1 MFSPDHWRHVHNRLA
16 AGEEPRAYTADH
28 HRAWLKRRSVDPDR
42 PDVSNAE
49 LLLTGGRRHD
59 PLRLC
64 HGDAFLGRHLH
75 GAEPRFGHAAPDLN
89 ASASIP
95 VGLYH
100 LHKIDTPTIGE
111 LVAVA
116 PPEPIARYLAER
128 DYLPRKV
135 PLLKHVAAVS
145 GQTICRTGAVI
156 TIDGKDVATAL
167 KRDRQGRDLPVWSG
181 CHRLA
186 DGEVFILNADVPDS
200 LDGRYFG
207 VLPAETILGAVT
219 PIWTRGDGPSDE
231 QVIDHG
237 H

>member
-1 MFSPDHWRHVHNRLA
+1 M
-16 AGEEPRAYTADH
+16 T
-28 HRAWLKRRSVDPDR
+28 
-42 PDVSNAE
+42 
-49 LLLTGGRRHD
+49 
-59 PLRLC
+59 
-64 HGDAFLGRHLH
+64 
-75 GAEPRFGHAAPDLN
+75 RFGYVMVTHFSVVTFTVLNLVSVTPRLIWN

-100 LHKIDTPTIGE
+100 LHKIDTPDVGE

-128 DYLPRKV
+128 NYLPRKV

-145 GQTICRTGAVI
+145 GQTICRTGVVI

-167 KRDRQGRDLPVWSG
+167 RQDKQGRDLPTWSG
-181 CHRLA
+181 CHRLT
-186 DGEVFILNADVPDS
+186 DGEVFLLNADVPDS

-207 VLPAETILGAVT
+207 ALSAATILGAVT
-219 PIWTRGDGPSDE
+219 PIWTGSDAPKAE
-231 QVIDHG
+231 STIEHG